1 MENCMFCSSGTF
13 DGDIVYANYG
23 RPEDFDHI
31 VEEYG
36 EEFLTDKICMMRY
49 GEVKQDIFINLHL
62 LNQCFCRFSAATR
75 C

>member
-36 EEFLTDKICMMRY
+36 EEFLADKICMMRY
-49 GEVKQDIFINLHL
+49 GEVERKTIFDLTFAKHA
-62 LNQCFCRFSAATR
+62 FV
-75 C
+75 